1 LDVKEL
7 ICVQESAAD
16 VMLVRS
22 KLSKAPSIGRE
33 LDTLVADWVLLY
45 LVVVVV
51 VEASGSRK
59 PLLGMDKDRLFEH
72 ERVAVVLL
80 GCKTLEEVV
89 AAVVVVHCES
99 QMAVVRCESQMA
111 VVVDEIL
118 EEPLLLVRLDFDSFH
133 VAAAAVVPFQTAC
146 AGSLLDVPP
155 HHHYNTLHRHCRLP
169 HHIDWR
175 HLKQAKEGVRYDVQ
189 GSCAHSD
196 SLLVE

>member
-7 ICVQESAAD
+7 SCVNESAAD

-22 KLSKAPSIGRE
+22 KLSKALSIGRE

-59 PLLGMDKDRLFEH
+59 LLLDMDKDKLFEH
-72 ERVAVVLL
+72 ERVAVVL
-80 GCKTLEEVV
+80 GCETLEEVA
-89 AAVVVVHCES
+89 AAVVVRCES
-99 QMAVVRCESQMA
+99 QMVVVRCESQMA

-118 EEPLLLVRLDFDSFH
+118 QEPLLLVRLDFDSFH